1 MKFNKK
7 VVIMDENR
15 KIFSNLIWRFLE
27 RSGAQ
32 LVSFIVSLVLARILM
47 PEDYGTIALITVFT
61 TILQVF
67 VDSGLGNAL
76 IQKKDADDLDFST
89 AFFVNIV
96 FCTVLYALMFVAA
109 PAISRFY
116 GDMFMVSYIRVL
128 SLTVLVSGIKNV
140 QQAYV
145 SRHMMFKKFFFST
158 LGGTVLA
165 SIIGIMMALNK
176 MGVWALVAQQVINM
190 TIDTIILWITV
201 KWKPHLKFS
210 FNRMKGLFSFGWKL
224 LVSSLIDTIYN
235 DLRQLIIGKM
245 YSSADLAYYNKA
257 KQFPNL
263 IVTNINTSIDSVL
276 LPAMSN
282 VQDNKEHVKSMTRRS
297 IKTSIYVMAPL
308 MMGMAFAAKPII
320 SLLLTD
326 KWLLCV
332 PFVRIFCITYMFY
345 PIHTANLNAMKAMG
359 RSDLFLKLEIVKKVF
374 GLVLL
379 LSTMWFGIMAMAY
392 SLLVSSVFG
401 QIINSW
407 PNRKLLN
414 YGYLEQLK
422 DILPGIGLAV
432 VMGGCIYF
440 VGLFP
445 LPIIL
450 ILIIQVVSGA
460 LIYITLS
467 AVLHL
472 ESFEYL
478 LKILKSNFKKI
489 IKKG

>member
-1 MKFNKK
+1 
-7 VVIMDENR
+7 MDENR

-32 LVSFIVSLVLARILM
+32 FVSFIVSLVFARILM

-89 AFFVNIV
+89 VFFANIV

-128 SLTVLVSGIKNV
+128 SLTVLISGIKNV

-165 SIIGIMMALNK
+165 GIIGIVMALNK

-210 FNRMKGLFSFGWKL
+210 FSRMKGLFSFGWKL
-224 LVSSLIDTIYN
+224 LVSSLIDSIYN

-359 RSDLFLKLEIVKKVF
+359 RSDLFLKLEIIKKVF

-392 SLLVSSVFG
+392 SLLVSSLFG

-467 AVLHL
+467 AALHL

-478 LKILKSNFKKI
+478 LKILKNNFKKI
-489 IKKG
+489 IKKR